1 MCYGKIK
8 TYSNNY
14 VELNASRFLLT
25 VATEQK
31 FMSIPIFEYSKLV
44 VKWMKGIGVFLGS
57 NLIYLGDDVK
67 EIAGGFK
74 SIYFQHVYIEQNT
87 EADRVSREAHQVVE
101 GRALYEDIRDG
112 ISSLS

>member
-14 VELNASRFLLT
+14 AELNASRFFLV

-31 FMSIPIFEYSKLV
+31 VMSILIFEYSKLV
-44 VKWMKGIGVFLGS
+44 VKWMKGTGVFLSS
-57 NLIYLGDDVK
+57 NLIFLGDDVK
-67 EIAGGFK
+67 AIARGFN
-74 SIYFQHVYIEQNT
+74 SISFQHVYTEQNT
-87 EADRVSREAHQVVE
+87 EVDRLSREGHQVAE